1 VATGA
6 GNFNCSKPLLRGQD
20 GVLEDLVQ
28 GVASQEGLI
37 SKEEVLK
44 ALVKLGL
51 NLGAQGLSLLDP
63 GGRPNVVVKNIVP
76 AGPHGMR
83 DGQELLDQGS
93 FP

>member
-6 GNFNCSKPLLRGQD
+6 GNFNCSKPLLLGQD

-44 ALVKLGL
+44 ALAKLGL
-51 NLGAQGLSLLDP
+51 NLGTQRLSLLNLVS
-63 GGRPNVVVKNIVP
+63 RLSVVVENIVP
-76 AGPHGMR
+76 AGPHGMG